1 MAADVCILV
10 TCCIFQMCSQVH
22 FYGHMLTSSYTQD
35 IIHCQHSG
43 MFWKLV
49 LLLSSDKRVELDFI
63 VYLIDGKD
71 V

>member
-1 MAADVCILV
+1 
-10 TCCIFQMCSQVH
+10 
-22 FYGHMLTSSYTQD
+22 MLTIFYTQD

-63 VYLIDGKD
+63 VLLTDGKD
-71 V
+71 VKQYAHNMNT